1 MSSQPTLLGFTTYT
15 VDAIVWTEIRLF
27 YAWRQAGEV
36 LLTNTGDVTVN
47 LRVDPTDSAHEMPL
61 LSGESI
67 TANTAGQRGQGAPP
81 APICYARAASA
92 TSTIR
97 VTER

>member
-1 MSSQPTLLGFTTYT
+1 MSSQPTLLGFTNYA
-15 VDAIVWTEIRLF
+15 VDAIAWTEIRLF

-36 LLTNTGDVTVN
+36 LVTNTGAVTVN
-47 LRVDPTDSAHEMPL
+47 LRVDPTDSAHEMSL

-81 APICYARAASA
+81 APICYAKAASA
-92 TSTIR
+92 TSTIQ
-97 VTER
+97 VIER